1 MIRSLLQSVNRNDCW
16 ATSALTQC
24 SDSVIHANGM
34 NGRSIDS
41 WLDLD
46 IGDALAWDGDVTRA
60 RALQTEL
67 ALRVRLDDEFPPLR
81 LLAGVDVGFEAG
93 GAITRAAAV
102 LIDAGTLRPI
112 AEVVA
117 RLPTRMPYMP
127 GLLSFRE
134 LPAVLQAL
142 AELPQQPDLIFVD
155 GQGVA
160 HPRGLGIAA
169 HLGVIT
175 GLPTI
180 GVAKSILVDSHG
192 ELGQCRGDRTDLIH
206 RGRMIGTV
214 LRSKDHIKPL
224 IVSPGHRVSHVSAPD
239 LVLACCTRYKLP
251 EPTRLADRL
260 ASRRD
265 RSGQQSLDRG
275 LR

>member
-1 MIRSLLQSVNRNDCW
+1 
-16 ATSALTQC
+16 
-24 SDSVIHANGM
+24 M
-34 NGRSIDS
+34 NGPDKHG

-46 IGDALAWDGDVTRA
+46 IGQALAWDGDVTRA
-60 RALQTEL
+60 RALQSEL
-67 ALRVRLDDEFPPLR
+67 ARRVRLEDDYPPLR
-81 LLAGVDVGFEAG
+81 LLAGVDVGFEAE

-102 LIDAGTLRPI
+102 LLDAQALQPV
-112 AEVVA
+112 AEVIA
-117 RLPTRMPYMP
+117 RLPTRMPYIP

-142 AELPQQPDLIFVD
+142 AQLPQPPDLIFVD

-180 GVAKSILVDSHG
+180 GVAKSILVGHHA
-192 ELGQCRGDRTDLIH
+192 ELGPLRGERAELMH
-206 RGRMIGTV
+206 RGRVIGTV
-214 LRSKDHIKPL
+214 LRSKDRIKPL
-224 IVSPGHRVSHVSAPD
+224 IVSPGHRVSQVSAPD
-239 LVLACCTRYKLP
+239 MVLACCTRYKLP

-265 RSGQQSLDRG
+265 RSGQQSLPLG
-275 LR
+275 

>member
-1 MIRSLLQSVNRNDCW
+1 MTEQD
-16 ATSALTQC
+16 
-24 SDSVIHANGM
+24 D
-34 NGRSIDS
+34 
-41 WLDLD
+41 
-46 IGDALAWDGDVTRA
+46 DASSPHGWPHFDTVETLAWDGDVARA

-67 ALRVRLDDEFPPLR
+67 AHRVRLEDDYPPLR
-81 LLAGVDVGFEAG
+81 LLAGVDVGFEED

-102 LIDAGTLRPI
+102 LINAQTLQPL
-112 AEVVA
+112 AEVIA
-117 RLPTRMPYMP
+117 RRPTRMPYIP

-134 LPAVLQAL
+134 LPAVLHAL
-142 AELPQQPDLIFVD
+142 AELPQPPDLIFVD
-155 GQGVA
+155 GLGVA

-180 GVAKSILVDSHG
+180 GVAKSILVGHHA
-192 ELGQCRGDRTDLIH
+192 ELGPLRGDRTDLVY
-206 RGRMIGTV
+206 RGKRIGTV
-214 LRSKDHIKPL
+214 LRSKDRIKPL
-224 IVSPGHRVSHVSAPD
+224 IVSPGHRVSQASAPD

-265 RSGQQSLDRG
+265 RSGQQALPLG
-275 LR
+275 